1 MYDIEYVIKICKQVF
16 ILTMWTVVLRLLCV
30 RKMCE
35 DTTILKTITIEYNQ
49 IKGCLSLQEIVA
61 LVQCE
66 TFLSSNKLFEEVNKN
81 IE

>member
-1 MYDIEYVIKICKQVF
+1 
-16 ILTMWTVVLRLLCV
+16 MWNVVLRLISV

-61 LVQCE
+61 LV
-66 TFLSSNKLFEEVNKN
+66 
-81 IE
+81 